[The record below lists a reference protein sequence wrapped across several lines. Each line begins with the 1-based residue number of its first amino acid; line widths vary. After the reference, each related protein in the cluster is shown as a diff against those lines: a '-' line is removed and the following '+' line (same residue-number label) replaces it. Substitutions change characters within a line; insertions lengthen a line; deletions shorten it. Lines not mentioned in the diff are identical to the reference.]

1 MVDFQPK
8 ELLGIIGKKGGIAVQ
23 PEIKKKP
30 EKKPEKKRVKV
41 RIGKGSC
48 SICD

>member
-1 MVDFQPK
+1 MNK
-8 ELLGIIGKKGGIAVQ
+8 SSGITKKSEA
-23 PEIKKKP
+23 KKKV
-30 EKKPEKKRVKV
+30 RIKV

>member
-1 MVDFQPK
+1 M
-8 ELLGIIGKKGGIAVQ
+8 Q
-23 PEIKKKP
+23 PEIKKK
-30 EKKPEKKRVKV
+30 EKKKNPVAKKRVKV

>member
-8 ELLGIIGKKGGIAVQ
+8 ECLEIIGKKGGNAMK
-23 PEIKKKP
+23 PEIK
-30 EKKPEKKRVKV
+30 KKPEKKRVKV

-48 SICD
+48 SICN

>member
-1 MVDFQPK
+1 MGDYGR
-8 ELLGIIGKKGGIAVQ
+8 EKGDVMKPG
-23 PEIKKKP
+23 IKKKP
-30 EKKPEKKRVKV
+30 VKKRVKV

>member
-1 MVDFQPK
+1 MENHGGFPAHRMFEDNRQ
-8 ELLGIIGKKGGIAVQ
+8 KGGNAMQ
-23 PEIKKKP
+23 PEI
-30 EKKPEKKRVKV
+30 KKPEKKRVKV

>member
-1 MVDFQPK
+1 M
-8 ELLGIIGKKGGIAVQ
+8 GKKGEKAMQ

-30 EKKPEKKRVKV
+30 KKKRVKV